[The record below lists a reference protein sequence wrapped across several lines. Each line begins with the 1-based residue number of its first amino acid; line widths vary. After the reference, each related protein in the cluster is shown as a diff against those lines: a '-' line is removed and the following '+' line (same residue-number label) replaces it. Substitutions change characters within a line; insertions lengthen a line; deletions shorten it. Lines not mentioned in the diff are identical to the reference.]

1 MGPYGRISHFVS
13 FLKCSLIPTPGY
25 LLARTAYDCM
35 DSGGQERGN
44 PLSHTDRSE
53 TCSLCRSRARSVA
66 PAAPR
71 LPGQEVAVAE
81 TQLRPHPSCRCCCH
95 HGGIS
100 RRSLFHPIAFTRF
113 LLLPDTS
120 QETSPRSC
128 ALPEPICTRG
138 PWRGRG
144 AAKCTKLKYYYK
156 VHSQTERSLLV
167 KITTFVFLWIY

>member
-66 PAAPR
+66 PTAPR

-81 TQLRPHPSCRCCCH
+81 TLLTGKGTTAASPQLP
-95 HGGIS
+95 
-100 RRSLFHPIAFTRF
+100 
-113 LLLPDTS
+113 LLLPS
-120 QETSPRSC
+120 WWHLAPLPLSSHRIYSVSPSAGHLTGNQPEELC
-128 ALPEPICTRG
+128 SSGAHLHAWALAREG
-138 PWRGRG
+138 SG
-144 AAKCTKLKYYYK
+144 
-156 VHSQTERSLLV
+156 
-167 KITTFVFLWIY
+167 